1 MLFVRGGCSCDVDYM
16 VFIGCA
22 VHSGD
27 CSFFF
32 DAGYMI
38 SGIGTC
44 DPWCEFGSE
53 HKEWPFCGKSRALV
67 ACMPVYRAISAIVFR
82 GACFV
87 PVCQKEEYVI
97 MRNRRI
103 CPCYR

>member
-32 DAGYMI
+32 DAGFMI

-82 GACFV
+82 GGLLRSCM
-87 PVCQKEEYVI
+87 PKRGVCHNAK
-97 MRNRRI
+97 
-103 CPCYR
+103 